1 LGSSRVKQQKYD
13 VAAIGAGMGGLCAA
27 ALLAHQGYR
36 TLVVEKLPFV
46 GGRASSFNYR
56 GFTLPTGSLYVE
68 TGGVVESIFKEVGA
82 DFPVRPFPIDLCFR
96 IGGKDY
102 LMAKK
107 GGLKG
112 LISNFA
118 PENETR
124 RLMAAVRRAFAW
136 NEPSDFVS
144 VRDWLLEYTQNDQVL
159 AIFKGLSTYQCVNF
173 CDMPA
178 SEFMR
183 QLKLGGGATA
193 GAPPQGFLVLMEQ
206 LVKAIEAKGSHVWTG
221 CRAKHII
228 VEEGVTKGIVV
239 ERGGVQMEIAAKA
252 VISNAGPHQTVELA
266 GSENFDKGYLKELRE
281 KVRPLS
287 YIGLAISSDRPLV
300 DFRGVTFLPEGRRQ
314 VSVMCTS
321 LVYPEYAP
329 LGKHLLQ
336 AWAVP
341 DSSFL
346 PLDPKKEIDMVVQ
359 DLREAIPRFD
369 REAEILHVSYWQ
381 KDWPMYRALPGVI
394 SQKTPIENLYNVGD
408 GVAPLV
414 PLGLPGCAQSARMVV
429 DDIKQR
435 IKPDAA

>member
-1 LGSSRVKQQKYD
+1 VKKQKYD
-13 VAAIGAGMGGLCAA
+13 VAVIGSGMGGLCAA
-27 ALLAHQGYR
+27 ALLSHQGYR

-46 GGRASSFNYR
+46 GGRASSFNYK

-68 TGGVVESIFKEVGA
+68 MGGVVEGIFKEVGA

-107 GGLKG
+107 GGLRG

-118 PENETR
+118 PENETQ
-124 RLMAAVRRAFAW
+124 RLMAALRRAFAW
-136 NEPSDFVS
+136 SEPSGSIS
-144 VRDWLLEYTQNDQVL
+144 VRDWLLQYTQNDKVL
-159 AIFKGLSTYQCVNF
+159 AIFRGLTTYQCVNF
-173 CDMPA
+173 RDMPA
-178 SEFMR
+178 GEFMR

-193 GAPPQGFLVLMEQ
+193 GAPPQGFLELMKQ
-206 LVKAIEAKGSHVWTG
+206 LVKSIEAKGGQVWTG
-221 CRAKHII
+221 CRVRHII
-228 VEEGVTKGIVV
+228 VEDGGTKGIVV
-239 ERGGVQMEIAAKA
+239 GREGDQLEITANA
-252 VISNAGPHQTVELA
+252 VISDAGPQQTMELS
-266 GSENFDKGYLKELRE
+266 GNENFDKGYLKELRE

-300 DFRGVTFLPEGRRQ
+300 DFRGVMFFPEGRRQ

-329 LGKHLLQ
+329 PRKHLLQ
-336 AWAVP
+336 AWAAP

-346 PLDPKKEIDMVVQ
+346 PLDPAKEIDMVVQ

-381 KDWPMYRALPGVI
+381 KDWPMYRALPGAI

>member
-1 LGSSRVKQQKYD
+1 VKQQKYD
-13 VAAIGAGMGGLCAA
+13 VAVIGAGMGGLCAA
-27 ALLAHQGYR
+27 ALLVHHGYR

-46 GGRASSFNYR
+46 GGRASSFSYK

-68 TGGVVESIFKEVGA
+68 TGGVVEGIFKEVGA

-102 LMAKK
+102 VMAKK
-107 GGLKG
+107 GGLRG

-118 PENETR
+118 SEKETQSV
-124 RLMAAVRRAFAW
+124 MAALRRAFAW
-136 NEPSDFVS
+136 NEPSAS
-144 VRDWLLEYTQNDQVL
+144 ISIRDWLLQYTQNDKVL
-159 AIFKGLSTYQCVNF
+159 AVFRGLSTYQCVNF

-178 SEFMR
+178 SEFVR

-193 GAPPQGFLVLMEQ
+193 GAPPQGFLELMNQ
-206 LVKAIEAKGSHVWTG
+206 LVKAIEAKGSRVWTG
-221 CRAKHII
+221 CRAKRII
-228 VEEGVTKGIVV
+228 AEEGMTKGIVI
-239 ERGGVQMEIAAKA
+239 ERGADQIEIAANA
-252 VISNAGPHQTVELA
+252 VISDVGPHQTVDLS
-266 GSENFDKGYLKELRE
+266 GRGNFEKGYLKELRE
-281 KVRPLS
+281 KVLPLS
-287 YIGLAISSDRPLV
+287 YIGLAISSNSPLV

-329 LGKHLLQ
+329 QERHLLQ
-336 AWAVP
+336 AWATP

-381 KDWPMYRALPGVI
+381 KDWPMYRALPGAI
-394 SQKTPIENLYNVGD
+394 SQKTPVENLYNVGD

-414 PLGLPGCAQSARMVV
+414 PLGLPGCAQSARIVV
-429 DDIKQR
+429 DDIKQQM
-435 IKPDAA
+435 KPGAA